1 MAIDGQWSR
10 LPEVRKA
17 AKVIK
22 SLGAETQASIR
33 IEALGLTCKRVS
45 HRGPHKGL
53 RAGKSMD
60 LSLSQ

>member
-10 LPEVRKA
+10 LPEIRKE

-33 IEALGLTCKRVS
+33 IEALGCHV
-45 HRGPHKGL
+45 
-53 RAGKSMD
+53 
-60 LSLSQ
+60 